1 MQDSLPPPPPPPSAN
16 FVDLVLVI
24 VGLLVIF
31 FLCWKFWRPFLSLLK
46 WSCIAGVLIL
56 FVSLGVAIIYPDGFS
71 LLYWFAGKHN
81 HHLAESVAINLVRS
95 ILYDVATNL
104 PKAYLNA
111 RGTYNTTATTT
122 QPQKPTAVT

>member
-1 MQDSLPPPPPPPSAN
+1 M
-16 FVDLVLVI
+16 
-24 VGLLVIF
+24 
-31 FLCWKFWRPFLSLLK
+31 SLLK
-46 WSCIAGVLIL
+46 WSCIAALLII

-71 LLYWFAGKHN
+71 LLYWFGGKQR
-81 HHLAESVAINLVRS
+81 HHVEESVAINLVLS

-111 RGTYNTTATTT
+111 RGTYNTTAATTTTT